1 MSQLIAFLVV
11 AVVLAAADVRADAAA
26 GEAKAAV
33 CAACHGERGNSRN
46 PEWPK
51 LAGQHPNYLAQ
62 QLRDFKSGT
71 RKNEVMS
78 PMAAPLSEAD
88 IADIAE
94 FYSVQKR
101 EMGMADPGLVEA
113 GERLYRGGNAST
125 GIPACM
131 ACHGPAG
138 AGNPAAG
145 FPALSSQHAAYTRN
159 QLRAY
164 RSSKR
169 KTGQTMQ
176 AIAAKMSESEIE
188 AVASYIE
195 GLR

>member
-113 GERLYRGGNAST
+113 GERLYRGGKTST
-125 GIPACM
+125 GVPACM

>member
-1 MSQLIAFLVV
+1 MSQFIAFLVV

-125 GIPACM
+125 GVPACM

>member
-1 MSQLIAFLVV
+1 MSQFIAFLVV
-11 AVVLAAADVRADAAA
+11 AVVLAAADVRADTAA

-78 PMAAPLSEAD
+78 PIAAPLSEAD

-113 GERLYRGGNAST
+113 GERLYRGGNATT
-125 GIPACM
+125 GVPACM

-164 RSSKR
+164 RSSER

>member
-1 MSQLIAFLVV
+1 MSQFIALLVV

-88 IADIAE
+88 ITDIAE

-113 GERLYRGGNAST
+113 GERLYRGGNATT
-125 GIPACM
+125 GVPACM

-164 RSSKR
+164 RSSER